1 MNIHT
6 FIESLSFLETEET
19 KQIIKDRFKKDPIKK
34 PIKEEIPKRRALKEK
49 NVIRKTNKQI
59 SSIIGSLL
67 LPNESTLIK
76 FSQKKEKV
84 LKVKNL
90 KRIENKEI
98 KGQLYIELSYLN
110 LDKTLID
117 KYILKYLTYK
127 NRILLKKKEF
137 TISITDYYNL
147 LHNSICTYCGESST
161 TLDRID
167 SRIGYTLEN
176 CTPCCKLC
184 NTMKWDLSIQ
194 DFYSHIDK
202 IHNYKLKPL

>member
-6 FIESLSFLETEET
+6 FIESLSFLENKEV
-19 KQIIKDRFKKDPIKK
+19 KQVIKDGFKKDPDKK

-49 NVIRKTNKQI
+49 NIIRKTNKQI
-59 SSIIGSLL
+59 SSIMESLL
-67 LPNESTLIK
+67 LPRKEILTHVSK
-76 FSQKKEKV
+76 KKEKI
-84 LKVKNL
+84 LKIKNP

-98 KGQLYIELSYLN
+98 KRQLCIELSSLN
-110 LDKTLID
+110 IDKALID
-117 KYILKYLTYK
+117 KYISKYLTYK
-127 NRILLKKKEF
+127 DRILLKKKEF
-137 TISITDYYNL
+137 TIPIIEYYNL
-147 LHNSICTYCGESST
+147 LHNSICTYCGENST

-167 SRIGYTLEN
+167 SKIGYTLEN

-202 IHNYKLKPL
+202 IQNYKGRN